1 MSVSPQAQGKNMK
14 QIFLEAM
21 SKKMKGK
28 KEFVNAQIY
37 QK

>member
-1 MSVSPQAQGKNMK
+1 MSVSPQAQGKNME

-21 SKKMKGK
+21 SKKVKGK
-28 KEFVNAQIY
+28 KGFLTAQIY